1 MQKEK
6 LILKNETG
14 LHARPASIF
23 VDKAGQFTSDIKIA
37 SKGKEVNAKSIMS
50 VMSLGIDGGDEITLT
65 VEGED
70 EEKAMNELTK
80 LINEELPEE
89 E

>member
-6 LILKNETG
+6 LTLKNKTG
-14 LHARPASIF
+14 LHARPASVF
-23 VDKAGQFTSDIKIA
+23 VDKTKKFKSDIKIK
-37 SKGKEVNAKSIMS
+37 SKNKEVNGKSIMN

>member
-1 MQKEK
+1 MEKEK
-6 LILKNETG
+6 FTLKNETG
-14 LHARPASIF
+14 LHARPASVF
-23 VDKAGQFTSDIKIA
+23 VDKTGEFKSDIRIE

-65 VEGED
+65 IEGED
-70 EEKAMNELTK
+70 EEEAMTELSK